1 MTNEISVVD
10 LAKELRRLANCLV
23 RELGKDPGV
32 APLSYIA
39 AIKPLVN
46 CISEE
51 YSGGIAIVPTAE
63 QSEKKIQFGFC
74 PPEESSVVDVEN

>member
-46 CISEE
+46 YISEE
-51 YSGGIAIVPTAE
+51 YSCAIAVVPAGAAP
-63 QSEKKIQFGFC
+63 EKKIQFGFC
-74 PPEESSVVDVEN
+74 PPAEPAAPEVGN

>member
-39 AIKPLVN
+39 AITPLVN

-51 YSGGIAIVPTAE
+51 YSGGIAIVTTTVQP
-63 QSEKKIQFGFC
+63 EKKIQFGFC
-74 PPEESSVVDVEN
+74 APDESSVVDAEN

>member
-46 CISEE
+46 YISEE
-51 YSGGIAIVPTAE
+51 YSGGIALVPATV
-63 QSEKKIQFGFC
+63 QPEKKIQFGFC
-74 PPEESSVVDVEN
+74 PPEESPVVEVPN

>member
-46 CISEE
+46 YISEE
-51 YSGGIAIVPTAE
+51 YSGGIELVPATVHP
-63 QSEKKIQFGFC
+63 EKKIQFGFC
-74 PPEESSVVDVEN
+74 APDESSEVGN

>member
-46 CISEE
+46 YISEE
-51 YSGGIAIVPTAE
+51 YSGGIALCL
-63 QSEKKIQFGFC
+63 QQDNLRRK
-74 PPEESSVVDVEN
+74 SSLAFAHRRNLP

>member
-46 CISEE
+46 YISEE
-51 YSGGIAIVPTAE
+51 
-63 QSEKKIQFGFC
+63 
-74 PPEESSVVDVEN
+74 

>member
-46 CISEE
+46 YISEE
-51 YSGGIAIVPTAE
+51 YSCAIAVVPAGP
-63 QSEKKIQFGFC
+63 EKKIQFGFC
-74 PPEESSVVDVEN
+74 PPEEPATPEVAK

>member
-23 RELGKDPGV
+23 RELGKDSGV

-51 YSGGIAIVPTAE
+51 YSGGIALVPATV
-63 QSEKKIQFGFC
+63 QPEKKIQFGFC
-74 PPEESSVVDVEN
+74 VPDESSVVDVEN

>member
-46 CISEE
+46 YISEE
-51 YSGGIAIVPTAE
+51 YSGGIALVPATE
-63 QSEKKIQFGFC
+63 QPEKKIQFGFC
-74 PPEESSVVDVEN
+74 VPDESSVVDVEN

>member
-46 CISEE
+46 YISEE
-51 YSGGIAIVPTAE
+51 YSGGIELVPATVHP
-63 QSEKKIQFGFC
+63 EKKIQFGFC
-74 PPEESSVVDVEN
+74 APDESSVVDAEN

>member
-51 YSGGIAIVPTAE
+51 YSGGIALVHAAVQPD
-63 QSEKKIQFGFC
+63 KKIQFGFC
-74 PPEESSVVDVEN
+74 APDESSAVDVEN

>member
-23 RELGKDPGV
+23 RELGKDSGV

-39 AIKPLVN
+39 AIKPLMN

-51 YSGGIAIVPTAE
+51 YSGGIAIVPTTE
-63 QSEKKIQFGFC
+63 QPEKKIQFGFC
-74 PPEESSVVDVEN
+74 VPDESSVVDVEN

>member
-46 CISEE
+46 YISEE
-51 YSGGIAIVPTAE
+51 YSCAIAVVSAGP
-63 QSEKKIQFGFC
+63 EKKIQFGFC
-74 PPEESSVVDVEN
+74 PPEESAAPEVAK

>member
-46 CISEE
+46 YISEE
-51 YSGGIAIVPTAE
+51 YSGGIAIMPTTG
-63 QSEKKIQFGFC
+63 QPEKKIQFGFC
-74 PPEESSVVDVEN
+74 PPEESSVVEVEN